1 MKMKIL
7 ALLSMAIFS
16 FVGLGFAKEEAS
28 KLAWSTDYA
37 ASLEKAKSQKK
48 PLLIYFTGSDWC
60 PFCIYMDRDVL
71 SKPEF
76 IDYANKNYVMVLCD
90 FPRKIKLTET
100 QAKANEALAS
110 KFGIRGF
117 PTMVILEPQSG
128 AYGFAGYENG
138 ITPKSFIDTVSNVL
152 KKLDKAKK

>member
-1 MKMKIL
+1 MKKKLL
-7 ALLSMAIFS
+7 ALLSVAVFS
-16 FVGLGFAKEEAS
+16 FVGLGFDKEEAS

-37 ASLEKAKSQKK
+37 ASLEKAKSENK

-100 QAKANEALAS
+100 QSQANEKLAATFS
-110 KFGIRGF
+110 IRGF
-117 PTMVILEPQSG
+117 PTMVILDPKSG
-128 AYGFAGYENG
+128 AYSFAGYENG
-138 ITPKSFIDTVSNVL
+138 ITPKSFIDTVAKTCEKLSKS
-152 KKLDKAKK
+152 KK